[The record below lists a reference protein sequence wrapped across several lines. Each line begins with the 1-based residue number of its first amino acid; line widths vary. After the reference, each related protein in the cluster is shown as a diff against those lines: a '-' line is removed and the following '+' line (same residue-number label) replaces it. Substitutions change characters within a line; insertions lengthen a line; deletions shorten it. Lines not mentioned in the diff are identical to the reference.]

1 MTVVLNQR
9 RECHWNFVSRKTTK
23 QKINKNRFV
32 IWQRE
37 DFACNFS
44 TPLGIR
50 AVS

>member
-23 QKINKNRFV
+23 QKTNKNQFV

-37 DFACNFS
+37 VFDCNF
-44 TPLGIR
+44 TAPLDIR